1 MKPETS
7 ESLDKANSGYSATN
21 GRDMVYSETSDAS
34 EISDIMVLQRTTEIS
49 QGPLPPPKILKE
61 YDKIVKDGAERIMR
75 MAEKEQESRLE
86 EKRLNGE
93 SNRRLME
100 RKIDYFKR
108 GQWMALVVAFIM
120 IGMTILFAFSDF
132 MTLAIITLSSSLVGV
147 TALFVYS
154 NSQQKKE

>member
-61 YDKIVKDGAERIMR
+61 YDNIVKDGAERIMR

>member
-7 ESLDKANSGYSATN
+7 DSLEKTKSGYSATN
-21 GRDMVYSETSDAS
+21 GRNVVYSETSDAS
-34 EISDIMVLQRTTEIS
+34 EVSDVLVLQRTTEIS
-49 QGPLPPPKILKE
+49 HGPLPPPRILKE
-61 YDKIVKDGAERIMR
+61 YDNIVKDGAERIMR
-75 MAEKEQESRLE
+75 MAEKEQEARLE

-108 GQWMALVVAFIM
+108 GQWMALVVAVIM

-154 NSQQKKE
+154 NSQQKKD